1 MSRIIDRHNNFKF
14 WFRGKQSMQC
24 AKRPLGNCL
33 IRLLYTVHSQEK
45 LLLIIRH
52 WNESK
57 LLVILSCFFILCIH
71 KKPHDANVSRNDH
84 SS

>member
-1 MSRIIDRHNNFKF
+1 MSRIIERPNNFKF

-24 AKRPLGNCL
+24 AKRALGNCL
-33 IRLLYTVHSQEK
+33 IRLLQTVHSQKK

-57 LLVILSCFFILCIH
+57 FLAILSCFFILCIH
-71 KKPHDANVSRNDH
+71 KKP
-84 SS
+84 